1 MSSFTDP
8 LNVQQI
14 ANSDSWM
21 LLRDLRYYIDTPEG
35 EAVHVKAEFVTDF
48 ASIPQPFWSVIG
60 HPAGR
65 YAAAAVVHD
74 HLYRIHTIQTA
85 DGESRICKRAE
96 ADRIFSQAM
105 AVLGVARWRRKA
117 MWAAV
122 RVGGRAAYRRNRVVA

>member
-35 EAVHVKAEFVTDF
+35 EAVHAKEGFVTDF
-48 ASIPQPFWSVIG
+48 ASIPQLFWSVIG

-74 HLYRIHTIQTA
+74 HLYRIHTIQTV
-85 DGESRICKRAE
+85 DGKLRICKRAE

-105 AVLGVARWRRKA
+105 AVLGVASWRRKA

-122 RVGGRAAYRRNRVVA
+122 RVGGYSAYRRGKTT